1 MELFKKEKK
10 QPIKLRGFDFIG
22 YHKDYGNCCY
32 YVKELERDNFEL
44 MEMMLEGTHKKPEI
58 GAGTKVQVLDAF
70 MSNYL
75 DLKRERKI
83 PLTDESYKI
92 PFPKENKEFIER
104 VVASSYSD
112 LEERQRKGIVEQF
125 TSKVPQQIQR
135 TKIYKDYIEKGYKLL
150 YCSNTE
156 GKDRLMG
163 IVNIVLVKED
173 HIFSK
178 DERIDIDRKFSLFK
192 PLKFMVTPGYIL
204 DKTKVKYHE
213 EELPLIVVNHDLLK

>member
-75 DLKRERKI
+75 RVHLDGDFPIKNKTFIQLVVDR
-83 PLTDESYKI
+83 SY
-92 PFPKENKEFIER
+92 P
-104 VVASSYSD
+104 D

-135 TKIYKDYIEKGYKLL
+135 TKIYKDYIDKGYKLL

-156 GKDRLMG
+156 SKDRLMG

-192 PLKFMVTPGYIL
+192 PLKFMVTPDYIL

>member
-44 MEMMLEGTHKKPEI
+44 MEMMIEGTHKKPEI
-58 GAGTKVQVLDAF
+58 GAGTKVQIIDAF

-75 DLKRERKI
+75 RLQLDG
-83 PLTDESYKI
+83 D
-92 PFPKENKEFIER
+92 FPIENKTFIQL
-104 VVASSYSD
+104 VVDRSYPD

-135 TKIYKDYIEKGYKLL
+135 TKIYKDYIDKGYKLL

-156 GKDRLMG
+156 GKDIMLG

-178 DERIDIDRKFSLFK
+178 DEKIDIDRKFSLFK

-204 DKTKVKYHE
+204 DKTKVKYYE

>member
-10 QPIKLRGFDFIG
+10 QPIKLRGFNFIG

-44 MEMMLEGTHKKPEI
+44 MEMMLEGTRKKPEI
-58 GAGTKVQVLDAF
+58 GAGTKVQIIDAF

-75 DLKRERKI
+75 RLQLD
-83 PLTDESYKI
+83 DE
-92 PFPKENKEFIER
+92 FPIENKTFIQT
-104 VVASSYSD
+104 VVDRSYFD
-112 LEERQRKGIVEQF
+112 LEEKQRKGIVEQF

-135 TKIYKDYIEKGYKLL
+135 TKIYKDYIDKGYKLL

>member
-58 GAGTKVQVLDAF
+58 GAGTKVQIIDAF

-75 DLKRERKI
+75 RLQ
-83 PLTDESYKI
+83 LDEE
-92 PFPKENKEFIER
+92 FPTENKAFIQL
-104 VVASSYSD
+104 VVDRSYPD

-135 TKIYKDYIEKGYKLL
+135 TKIYKDYIDKGYKLL

-156 GKDRLMG
+156 GKDRMLG

-178 DERIDIDRKFSLFK
+178 DEKIDIDRKFSLFK

>member
-44 MEMMLEGTHKKPEI
+44 MEMMIEGTHKKPEI
-58 GAGTKVQVLDAF
+58 GAGTKVQIIDAF

-75 DLKRERKI
+75 RLQLDG
-83 PLTDESYKI
+83 D
-92 PFPKENKEFIER
+92 FPIENKTFIQL
-104 VVASSYSD
+104 VVDRSYPD

-135 TKIYKDYIEKGYKLL
+135 TKIYKDYIDKGYKLL

-156 GKDRLMG
+156 GKDRMLG

-178 DERIDIDRKFSLFK
+178 DEKIDIDRKFSLFK

-204 DKTKVKYHE
+204 DKTKVKYYE